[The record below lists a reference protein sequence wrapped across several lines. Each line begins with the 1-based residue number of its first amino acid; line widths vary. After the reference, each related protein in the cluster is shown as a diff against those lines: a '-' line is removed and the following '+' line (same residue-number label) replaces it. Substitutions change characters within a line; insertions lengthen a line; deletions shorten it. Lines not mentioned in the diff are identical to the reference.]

1 MDGWVGEFYYIAIF
15 LGEISTVEK
24 YSQFS
29 WVGGGG
35 GGGELL
41 WGKLL
46 FDSNL
51 RAMINKRN
59 QVSLLIFFSLFS
71 VVVLLI
77 NNDLD
82 SEKLKPIVAS

>member
-1 MDGWVGEFYYIAIF
+1 ME
-15 LGEISTVEK
+15 
-24 YSQFS
+24 
-29 WVGGGG
+29 GGGRRG
-35 GGGELL
+35 SDYYG
-41 WGKLL
+41 GKLL

-59 QVSLLIFFSLFS
+59 QVSLLLFISLFS

-82 SEKLKPIVAS
+82 C

>member
-1 MDGWVGEFYYIAIF
+1 MGGWGNSIISPFFLEKILLWKNIVNF
-15 LGEISTVEK
+15 LGC
-24 YSQFS
+24 
-29 WVGGGG
+29 GGDYYG
-35 GGGELL
+35 
-41 WGKLL
+41 GKLL
-46 FDSNL
+46 LDSNL

-82 SEKLKPIVAS
+82 SEKLKPIVAC

>member
-1 MDGWVGEFYYIAIF
+1 MDGWVGEFYYIAMF
-15 LGEISTVEK
+15 LGENSTVEK

-29 WVGGGG
+29 WGCVGGGNYYG
-35 GGGELL
+35 
-41 WGKLL
+41 GKLL

-77 NNDLD
+77 NNDLV

>member
-1 MDGWVGEFYYIAIF
+1 MGGGNSTISPFFLEKILLWKNIVNF
-15 LGEISTVEK
+15 LGG
-24 YSQFS
+24 
-29 WVGGGG
+29 VGGDYYG
-35 GGGELL
+35 
-41 WGKLL
+41 GKLL

-77 NNDLD
+77 NNELD

>member
-1 MDGWVGEFYYIAIF
+1 MGGGILLYRHFSWRKFYYRKIIVNF
-15 LGEISTVEK
+15 
-24 YSQFS
+24 Q
-29 WVGGGG
+29 GGGG
-35 GGGELL
+35 GGGGGRRGSDYYG
-41 WGKLL
+41 GKLL

-59 QVSLLIFFSLFS
+59 QVSLLFFISLFS

-82 SEKLKPIVAS
+82 C